1 MKKYFLYLGLIMFS
15 LLGTELTDFCLG
27 VWVLK
32 QPNPSITS
40 YSFIWFF
47 EEAPAVL
54 LAPFIGSLV
63 DRWSKKK
70 MIIYGQVVAG
80 IGTLILML
88 LYNSG
93 ELKPWHIMI
102 VSGIG
107 SIASMFVFT
116 AFYVA
121 TTALVPKSKLVNAQG
136 ISLGLFGL
144 INVGVPMAAPAL
156 YRLMGMDKV
165 FLIDIVTFSV
175 AILVFFMIQF
185 VVVEKTEEKF
195 NMKNDWKLVKGF
207 LVERQGLIKLL
218 AFFFIIHFLIG
229 LVQVLFTPLILDFAD
244 EYAVSKIM
252 TIVSL
257 GMIVGALIMGGVKKF
272 KKPIQKI
279 MFANIF
285 AGILIACLWTSVNT
299 YGLAILGMS
308 IIILFTISDVINEAF
323 YLAIAPVKLIGRLGG
338 FEELLVGAAG
348 PLAFLLSG
356 VLVDTLKNMVTAF
369 PKTVVNY
376 FPGTSVTL
384 AIIIVFTVSGVLLF
398 LISLWFSRTKS
409 IKNLDLMYDIEM
421 DKSSQKNNEDKIK
434 KENQNIDKEKEVAF
448 ANTLD

>member
-1 MKKYFLYLGLIMFS
+1 MFS

-54 LAPFIGSLV
+54 LAPFIGSFV

-70 MIIYGQVVAG
+70 MIIYGQIVAG

-88 LYNSG
+88 LYNNG
-93 ELKPWHIMI
+93 ELKPWHIMV

-116 AFYVA
+116 AFYVS
-121 TTALVPKSKLVNAQG
+121 TTALVPKNKLVNAQG

-144 INVGVPMAAPAL
+144 VNVGVPMAAPVL
-156 YRLMGMDKV
+156 FKVIGMDKI

-175 AILVFFMIQF
+175 AILAFFMIQF

-195 NMKNDWKLVKGF
+195 SMKNDWKLVKGF
-207 LVERQGLIKLL
+207 LTEREGLVQLL
-218 AFFFIIHFLIG
+218 VFFFIIHFLIG

-244 EYAVSKIM
+244 EYAVSTIM

-257 GMIVGALIMGGVKKF
+257 GMVVGALIMGGVKKF

-279 MFANIF
+279 MYANIF
-285 AGILIACLWTSVNT
+285 AGILIACLWTNVNT
-299 YGLAILGMS
+299 YGLAIFGMS

-356 VLVDTLKNMVTAF
+356 ILVDVLKNNF
-369 PKTVVNY
+369 INLPKSIVNY
-376 FPGTSVTL
+376 FPGTNVTL
-384 AIIIVFTVSGVLLF
+384 AIMIVFTVSGVLLF

-409 IKNLDLMYDIEM
+409 IMKLDVMYDLEIE
-421 DKSSQKNNEDKIK
+421 KSKQKGNDEEIK
-434 KENQNIDKEKEVAF
+434 KEKERQSMDKEKEVEL
-448 ANTLD
+448 ANTID